1 MNFNSLTDCYELYNG
16 VKIPCIGFG
25 TWQSSDG
32 QEAYNAVYSAL
43 ECGYRHIDTAKAYGN
58 EESVGKAINDF
69 ISKNNVSREEVFITT
84 KLWNDDH
91 GYKSTKKAI
100 DESLKKLGTDYLD
113 LYLVHWPNPLK
124 FRNCWQETNQES
136 WLAMEEAYSEG
147 KIRAIG
153 VSNFYPRHLESLLQT
168 AKITP
173 MVNQIKICPGLA
185 QDDLCQYSKNL
196 KMIVEGYSPLGTGGI
211 FSSQKMQELAEKY
224 NKTIAQICIRWS
236 LQKGN
241 LPLPKSVTPQRIK
254 ENSQIFDFS
263 LTEDDLN
270 LISNLEN
277 LNIKPARNPDEAE
290 F

>member
-1 MNFNSLTDCYELYNG
+1 M
-16 VKIPCIGFG
+16 
-25 TWQSSDG
+25 
-32 QEAYNAVYSAL
+32 
-43 ECGYRHIDTAKAYGN
+43 
-58 EESVGKAINDF
+58 
-69 ISKNNVSREEVFITT
+69 
-84 KLWNDDH
+84 
-91 GYKSTKKAI
+91 
-100 DESLKKLGTDYLD
+100 
-113 LYLVHWPNPLK
+113 
-124 FRNCWQETNQES
+124 
-136 WLAMEEAYSEG
+136 
-147 KIRAIG
+147 
-153 VSNFYPRHLESLLQT
+153 
-168 AKITP
+168 
-173 MVNQIKICPGLA
+173 A